1 MASTRNASLLA
12 VLLLVLLA
20 VLSLFFL
27 TTGMREIPLSGVM
40 HALQAGSSQDPS
52 DLVAWTL
59 RLPRLLAALV
69 CGLSFAVAGA
79 LMQGVTNNPLA
90 SPSILGINAGAS
102 FGLALAMIVLP
113 AASLQVT
120 IISAFFGAALATAFI
135 LVLASLKH
143 GLTPVYI
150 ALAGTAVSAV
160 FMAVTQ
166 VLVVFFDVAQEL
178 SYWTAG
184 GIGGIRM
191 ASILGVMPW
200 TILGLLLAVSV
211 SRSVTLLS
219 FGEDMAIG
227 LGGKLSRIR
236 LRAGL
241 AVLILAGSAVA
252 VAGPVGFVGLV
263 VPHITRRIVGI
274 DYRLVVPFSALFG
287 RSSACRSSST
297 SPTGRRCGAD
307 GKQALSRHATHTGS
321 TAHGALLP
329 ALGDRIPLFHESAS
343 DWCAFGRR
351 NTGGGPDGL

>member
-1 MASTRNASLLA
+1 MVSTKRVALLA
-12 VLLLVLLA
+12 VVLIA
-20 VLSLFFL
+20 VLGALALFSL
-27 TTGMREIPLSGVM
+27 TVGMRAITLSGVL
-40 HALQAGSSQDPS
+40 HALRSAGSQEPS
-52 DLVAWTL
+52 DLVVWTL

-69 CGLSFAVAGA
+69 CGVSFAVAGA

-102 FGLALAMIVLP
+102 FGLALAMIFLP

-120 IISAFFGAALATAFI
+120 IVSAFFGAALATAFI

-160 FMAVTQ
+160 FLAVTQ

-184 GIGGIRM
+184 GISGR
-191 ASILGVMPW
+191 
-200 TILGLLLAVSV
+200 
-211 SRSVTLLS
+211 
-219 FGEDMAIG
+219 
-227 LGGKLSRIR
+227 LSRIR

-274 DYRLVVPFSALFG
+274 DYRLVVPFSAL
-287 RSSACRSSST
+287 
-297 SPTGRRCGAD
+297 
-307 GKQALSRHATHTGS
+307 L
-321 TAHGALLP
+321 GALLVLVADMVARTV
-329 ALGDRIPLFHESAS
+329 ALPFEIPLGAVTALVGVPFFLYLANRKEVR
-343 DWCAFGRR
+343 G
-351 NTGGGPDGL
+351 

>member
-1 MASTRNASLLA
+1 MVSTKRVALLA
-12 VLLLVLLA
+12 VVLIA
-20 VLSLFFL
+20 VLGALALFSL
-27 TTGMREIPLSGVM
+27 TVGMRAITLSGVL
-40 HALQAGSSQDPS
+40 HALRSAGSQEPS
-52 DLVAWTL
+52 DLVVWTL

-69 CGLSFAVAGA
+69 CGVSFAVAGA

-102 FGLALAMIVLP
+102 FGLALAMIFLP

-120 IISAFFGAALATAFI
+120 IVSAFFGAALATAFI

-160 FMAVTQ
+160 FLAVTQ

-184 GIGGIRM
+184 GISGIRM
-191 ASILGVMPW
+191 TAILGVVPW
-200 TILGLLLAVSV
+200 TILGLILAVSV

-227 LGGKLSRIR
+227 LGGRLSRIR

-252 VAGPVGFVGLV
+252 VAGPVGLV

-274 DYRLVVPFSALFG
+274 DYRLVVPFSAL
-287 RSSACRSSST
+287 
-297 SPTGRRCGAD
+297 
-307 GKQALSRHATHTGS
+307 L
-321 TAHGALLP
+321 GALLVLVADMVARTVAP
-329 ALGDRIPLFHESAS
+329 PFEIPLGAVTALVGVPFFLYLANRKEVR
-343 DWCAFGRR
+343 G
-351 NTGGGPDGL
+351 

>member
-1 MASTRNASLLA
+1 MVSTKRVALLA
-12 VLLLVLLA
+12 VVLIA
-20 VLSLFFL
+20 VLGALALFSL
-27 TTGMREIPLSGVM
+27 TVGMRAITLSGVL
-40 HALQAGSSQDPS
+40 HALRSAGSQEPS
-52 DLVAWTL
+52 DLVVWTL

-69 CGLSFAVAGA
+69 CGVSFAVAGA

-102 FGLALAMIVLP
+102 FGLALAMIFLL

-120 IISAFFGAALATAFI
+120 IVSAFFGAALATAFI

-160 FMAVTQ
+160 FLAVTQ

-184 GIGGIRM
+184 GISGIRM
-191 ASILGVMPW
+191 TAILGVVPW
-200 TILGLLLAVSV
+200 TILGLILAVSV

-227 LGGKLSRIR
+227 LGGRLSRIR

-252 VAGPVGFVGLV
+252 VAVGLV

-274 DYRLVVPFSALFG
+274 DYRLVVPFSAL
-287 RSSACRSSST
+287 
-297 SPTGRRCGAD
+297 
-307 GKQALSRHATHTGS
+307 L
-321 TAHGALLP
+321 GALLVLVADMVARTVAP
-329 ALGDRIPLFHESAS
+329 PFEIPLGAVTALVGVPFFRYLANRKEVR
-343 DWCAFGRR
+343 G
-351 NTGGGPDGL
+351 

>member
-1 MASTRNASLLA
+1 MVSTKRVALLTVALIA
-12 VLLLVLLA
+12 VLGALA
-20 VLSLFFL
+20 LFSL
-27 TTGMREIPLSGVM
+27 TVGMRAITLSGVL
-40 HALQAGSSQDPS
+40 HALRSAGSQEPS
-52 DLVAWTL
+52 DLVVWTL

-69 CGLSFAVAGA
+69 CGVSFAVAGA

-102 FGLALAMIVLP
+102 FGLALA
-113 AASLQVT
+113 
-120 IISAFFGAALATAFI
+120 TAFI

-160 FMAVTQ
+160 FLAVTQ

-184 GIGGIRM
+184 GISGIRM
-191 ASILGVMPW
+191 TAILGVVPW
-200 TILGLLLAVSV
+200 TILGLILAVSV

-227 LGGKLSRIR
+227 LGGRLSRIR

-274 DYRLVVPFSALFG
+274 DYRLVVPFSAL
-287 RSSACRSSST
+287 
-297 SPTGRRCGAD
+297 
-307 GKQALSRHATHTGS
+307 L
-321 TAHGALLP
+321 GALLVLVADMVARTVAP
-329 ALGDRIPLFHESAS
+329 PFEIPLGAVTALVGVPFFRYLANRKEVR
-343 DWCAFGRR
+343 G
-351 NTGGGPDGL
+351 

>member
-40 HALQAGSSQDPS
+40 HALQAGSSQDSS
-52 DLVAWTL
+52 DLVVWTL

-200 TILGLLLAVSV
+200 TLLGLLLAVSV

-241 AVLILAGSAVA
+241 SVLILAGSA

-263 VPHITRRIVGI
+263 VPHIARRIVGI
-274 DYRLVVPFSALFG
+274 DYRLVVPFSAIM
-287 RSSACRSSST
+287 
-297 SPTGRRCGAD
+297 
-307 GKQALSRHATHTGS
+307 
-321 TAHGALLP
+321 GALLVLVADMAARTVASP
-329 ALGDRIPLFHESAS
+329 FEIPLGAVTALVGVPFFLYLANRKEVR
-343 DWCAFGRR
+343 G
-351 NTGGGPDGL
+351 

>member
-52 DLVAWTL
+52 DLVVWTL

-120 IISAFFGAALATAFI
+120 IISAFLATAFI

-263 VPHITRRIVGI
+263 VPHITRRLVGI

-287 RSSACRSSST
+287 
-297 SPTGRRCGAD
+297 
-307 GKQALSRHATHTGS
+307 
-321 TAHGALLP
+321 ALLVLVADIVARTVFP
-329 ALGDRIPLFHESAS
+329 PFEIPLGAVTALVGVPFFLYLANRKEVR
-343 DWCAFGRR
+343 G
-351 NTGGGPDGL
+351 

>member
-1 MASTRNASLLA
+1 MVSTKRVALLA
-12 VLLLVLLA
+12 VVLIA
-20 VLSLFFL
+20 VLGALALFSL
-27 TTGMREIPLSGVM
+27 TVGMRAITLSGVL
-40 HALQAGSSQDPS
+40 HALRSAGSQEPS
-52 DLVAWTL
+52 DLVVWTL

-69 CGLSFAVAGA
+69 CGVSFAVAGA

-102 FGLALAMIVLP
+102 FGLALAMIFLP

-120 IISAFFGAALATAFI
+120 IVSAFFGAALATAFI

-160 FMAVTQ
+160 FLAVTQ

-184 GIGGIRM
+184 GISGIRM
-191 ASILGVMPW
+191 TAILGVVPW
-200 TILGLLLAVSV
+200 TILGLILAVSV

-227 LGGKLSRIR
+227 LGGRLSRIR

-241 AVLILAGSAVA
+241 AD
-252 VAGPVGFVGLV
+252 P
-263 VPHITRRIVGI
+263 RGI
-274 DYRLVVPFSALFG
+274 G
-287 RSSACRSSST
+287 RGCGGACRLCR
-297 SPTGRRCGAD
+297 PRRAAHHAAHRRHRLPPRRAVLGPLGRAARTGRGHGRENGRA
-307 GKQALSRHATHTGS
+307 AL
-321 TAHGALLP
+321 
-329 ALGDRIPLFHESAS
+329 
-343 DWCAFGRR
+343 
-351 NTGGGPDGL
+351 

>member
-1 MASTRNASLLA
+1 MVSTKRVALLA
-12 VLLLVLLA
+12 VVLIA
-20 VLSLFFL
+20 VLGALALFSL
-27 TTGMREIPLSGVM
+27 TVGMRAITLSGVL
-40 HALQAGSSQDPS
+40 HALRSAGSQEPS
-52 DLVAWTL
+52 DLVVWTL

-69 CGLSFAVAGA
+69 CGVSFAVAGA

-102 FGLALAMIVLP
+102 FGLALAMIFLP

-120 IISAFFGAALATAFI
+120 IVSAFFGAALATAFI

-160 FMAVTQ
+160 FLAVTQ

-184 GIGGIRM
+184 GISGIRGIRM
-191 ASILGVMPW
+191 TAILGVVPW
-200 TILGLLLAVSV
+200 TILGLILAVSV

-227 LGGKLSRIR
+227 LGGRLSRIR

-274 DYRLVVPFSALFG
+274 DYRLVVPFSAL
-287 RSSACRSSST
+287 
-297 SPTGRRCGAD
+297 
-307 GKQALSRHATHTGS
+307 L
-321 TAHGALLP
+321 GALLVLVADMVARTVASP
-329 ALGDRIPLFHESAS
+329 FEIPLGAVTALVGVPFFLYLANRKEVR
-343 DWCAFGRR
+343 G
-351 NTGGGPDGL
+351 

>member
-1 MASTRNASLLA
+1 MRIVSTKRVALLA
-12 VLLLVLLA
+12 IVLLGVLGALA
-20 VLSLFFL
+20 IFSL
-27 TTGMREIPLSGVM
+27 TVGMRAISLMGVL
-40 HALQAGSSQDPS
+40 HALQSAGSTAPS
-52 DLVAWTL
+52 DLVVWTL

-69 CGLSFAVAGA
+69 CGMSFAVAGA

-102 FGLALAMIVLP
+102 FGLALAMIFLP

-120 IISAFFGAALATAFI
+120 IVSAFFGAALATAFI
-135 LVLASLKH
+135 LVLASLKR

-160 FMAVTQ
+160 FLAITQ

-184 GIGGIRM
+184 GISGIRM
-191 ASILGVMPW
+191 ASILGVVPW
-200 TILGLLLAVSV
+200 TILGLLLALSV

-227 LGGKLSRIR
+227 LGGRLSRIR

-274 DYRLVVPFSALFG
+274 DYRLVVPFSAL
-287 RSSACRSSST
+287 
-297 SPTGRRCGAD
+297 
-307 GKQALSRHATHTGS
+307 L
-321 TAHGALLP
+321 GALLVLLADMVARSVSP
-329 ALGDRIPLFHESAS
+329 PFEIPLGAVTALVGVPFFLYLANRKEVR
-343 DWCAFGRR
+343 G
-351 NTGGGPDGL
+351 

>member
-1 MASTRNASLLA
+1 MRILSARNVSLLA
-12 VLLLVLLA
+12 GLLLAALT
-20 VLSLFFL
+20 VLSLLSL
-27 TTGMREIPLSGVM
+27 TAGVREIPLSGVM
-40 HALQAGSSQDPS
+40 EALRAGGSQDAS
-52 DLVAWTL
+52 ALVVWTL

-69 CGLSFAVAGA
+69 CGMSFAVAGA

-102 FGLALAMIVLP
+102 FGLALAMIFLP
-113 AASLQVT
+113 AASLQVM
-120 IISAFFGAALATAFI
+120 ILCAFWGAALATAFI
-135 LVLASLKH
+135 LLLASLRH

-160 FMAVTQ
+160 FLAVTQ

-184 GIGGIRM
+184 GIGGIRL
-191 ASILGVMPW
+191 ASIAGVLPW
-200 TILGLLLAVSV
+200 TLAGLLLALSV
-211 SRSVTLLS
+211 SRSLTLLS
-219 FGEDMAIG
+219 FGEEMAIG
-227 LGGKLSRIR
+227 LGGNLSRIR

-287 RSSACRSSST
+287 ALLVLVADVAART
-297 SPTGRRCGAD
+297 ISPPFEVP
-307 GKQALSRHATHTGS
+307 L
-321 TAHGALLP
+321 GALT
-329 ALGDRIPLFHESAS
+329 ALVGVPFFLFLANRKEVR
-343 DWCAFGRR
+343 G
-351 NTGGGPDGL
+351 

>member
-1 MASTRNASLLA
+1 MASTKRTALLA
-12 VLLLVLLA
+12 GILLA
-20 VLSLFFL
+20 LLAALALFSLTVGVRDISLAGVL
-27 TTGMREIPLSGVM
+27 

-52 DLVAWTL
+52 DLVVWTL

-90 SPSILGINAGAS
+90 SPAILGINAGAS

-191 ASILGVMPW
+191 ASILGAPPCC
-200 TILGLLLAVSV
+200 
-211 SRSVTLLS
+211 
-219 FGEDMAIG
+219 IG
-227 LGGKLSRIR
+227 LPLGDAAILRRGYGHRARRKAFAHPPAGGPIGADPRRVGRGGGGACR
-236 LRAGL
+236 LCR
-241 AVLILAGSAVA
+241 
-252 VAGPVGFVGLV
+252 
-263 VPHITRRIVGI
+263 TRR
-274 DYRLVVPFSALFG
+274 A
-287 RSSACRSSST
+287 
-297 SPTGRRCGAD
+297 
-307 GKQALSRHATHTGS
+307 
-321 TAHGALLP
+321 AHP
-329 ALGDRIPLFHESAS
+329 AAHRGH
-343 DWCAFGRR
+343 
-351 NTGGGPDGL
+351 

>member
-1 MASTRNASLLA
+1 MVSTKRVALLA
-12 VLLLVLLA
+12 VVLIA
-20 VLSLFFL
+20 VLGALALFSL
-27 TTGMREIPLSGVM
+27 TVGMRAITLSGVL
-40 HALQAGSSQDPS
+40 HALRSAGSQEPS
-52 DLVAWTL
+52 DLVVWTL

-69 CGLSFAVAGA
+69 CGVSFAVAGA

-102 FGLALAMIVLP
+102 FGLALAMIFLP

-120 IISAFFGAALATAFI
+120 IVSAFFGAALATAFI

-160 FMAVTQ
+160 FLAVTQ

-178 SYWTAG
+178 SYWTVG
-184 GIGGIRM
+184 GISGIRM
-191 ASILGVMPW
+191 TAILGVVPW
-200 TILGLLLAVSV
+200 TILGLILAVSV

-227 LGGKLSRIR
+227 LGGRLSRIR

-274 DYRLVVPFSALFG
+274 DYRLVVPFSAL
-287 RSSACRSSST
+287 
-297 SPTGRRCGAD
+297 
-307 GKQALSRHATHTGS
+307 L
-321 TAHGALLP
+321 GALLVLVADMVARTVAP
-329 ALGDRIPLFHESAS
+329 PFEIPLGAVTALVGVPFFRYLANRKEVR
-343 DWCAFGRR
+343 G
-351 NTGGGPDGL
+351 

>member
-1 MASTRNASLLA
+1 MVSTKRVALLA
-12 VLLLVLLA
+12 VVLIA
-20 VLSLFFL
+20 VLGALALFSL
-27 TTGMREIPLSGVM
+27 TVGMRAITLSGVL
-40 HALQAGSSQDPS
+40 HALRSAGSQEPS
-52 DLVAWTL
+52 DLVVWTL

-69 CGLSFAVAGA
+69 CGVSFAVAGA

-102 FGLALAMIVLP
+102 FGLALAMIFLS

-120 IISAFFGAALATAFI
+120 I
-135 LVLASLKH
+135 
-143 GLTPVYI
+143 
-150 ALAGTAVSAV
+150 VSAV
-160 FMAVTQ
+160 FLAVTQ

-184 GIGGIRM
+184 GISGIRM
-191 ASILGVMPW
+191 TAILGVVPW
-200 TILGLLLAVSV
+200 TILGLILAVSV

-227 LGGKLSRIR
+227 LGGRLLRIR

-274 DYRLVVPFSALFG
+274 DYRLVVPFSAL
-287 RSSACRSSST
+287 
-297 SPTGRRCGAD
+297 
-307 GKQALSRHATHTGS
+307 L
-321 TAHGALLP
+321 GALLVLVADMVARTVAP
-329 ALGDRIPLFHESAS
+329 PFEIPLGAVTALVGVPFFLYLANRKEVR
-343 DWCAFGRR
+343 G
-351 NTGGGPDGL
+351 